1 MKKFLALL
9 GVSSVLLF
17 SSVWSA
23 PSIPGPIRPGD
34 ADGDG
39 RVTMR
44 DAQIAL
50 QIVVGKIKP
59 NARMLIAL
67 DLAPKGAPDGRITIG
82 DVILIQRLALGLK

>member
-1 MKKFLALL
+1 
-9 GVSSVLLF
+9 
-17 SSVWSA
+17 
-23 PSIPGPIRPGD
+23 
-34 ADGDG
+34 
-39 RVTMR
+39 MR